1 MRRHRADLISLGF
14 GLFFLILAAWWSVN
28 YYLHWRI
35 QVNVPNFG
43 WILAGALIV
52 VGVLGVVA
60 SLRGD
65 RDEAANQVL
74 PDTNESTESGFT
86 APTDTAPT
94 DTERTDTEPTNTA
107 PTEPTNTEPTNTGP
121 TNAAPADEDEPTP
134 GVVSDADETSR

>member
-94 DTERTDTEPTNTA
+94 DTERTDTEPTNT
-107 PTEPTNTEPTNTGP
+107 EPTNTGP